1 MRKANCGTLSQP
13 LSRFRGR
20 GIIGTLVGLLGL
32 LTPVVLSGTAR
43 AQETPVATAP
53 AEAYAAPAP
62 QKRWQLGLAFLPMGL
77 GEFKSTYGNKQIT
90 SDAAFSPG
98 VSLSVSYRII
108 AGLSVGLAPQLLFKV
123 APKEDPTEQGMP
135 VTNWQEIDA
144 MVRIAYAYQLVE
156 TIAVYAEVLPGYSFM
171 KPEKG
176 DPSKGF
182 VIAGGVGLMMD
193 MSDRLFV
200 NLAGGYQVGFQSRTD
215 GGGLTTDTRSRYVRT
230 VLGVGYRF

>member
-1 MRKANCGTLSQP
+1 MHNVNCGTLSRP

-20 GIIGTLVGLLGL
+20 GLIGVLVGLVGLL
-32 LTPVVLSGTAR
+32 TSVALSRTAQ
-43 AQETPVATAP
+43 AQEMPVATAP
-53 AEAYAAPAP
+53 AEGPAAPAA
-62 QKRWQLGLAFLPMGL
+62 QTRWQLGLAFVPMGL
-77 GEFKSTYGNKQIT
+77 GKFTSSYGTKLIT
-90 SDAAFSPG
+90 ADAAFCPG
-98 VSLSVSYRII
+98 ISLSASYRVIE
-108 AGLSVGLAPQLLFKV
+108 GLTVGLAPQLLFKV

-135 VTNWQEIDA
+135 VTNWRELDA

-171 KPEKG
+171 KPERG
-176 DPSKGF
+176 DPSLGS
-182 VIAGGVGLMMD
+182 VIAGGAGLMMD

-215 GGGLTTDTRSRYVRT
+215 SAGMTTDTRARYVRT